1 MKNSWNYIVPI
12 FFKISLIPVSEA
24 FVAIFRYKEWNW
36 FLQIVN
42 AIPERDLA
50 VLNFVYHLPKRWTD
64 LFSHVN
70 GKQAI

>member
-1 MKNSWNYIVPI
+1 MKNSWNISVPSLQDI
-12 FFKISLIPVSEA
+12 FDTS
-24 FVAIFRYKEWNW
+24 FRHKEWNW

-50 VLNFVYHLPKRWTD
+50 VLNFAYLLPKRWAD

-70 GKQAI
+70 DKQPI